1 VVGLIATV
9 LKFGNRTQIGAVCL
23 AGDRWAADLVD
34 RMTELSG
41 RHLQAL
47 WKLRVNHV
55 EAPALTWWPATG
67 EARLGDL
74 LRDPDDREERLHVVV
89 LMILRD
95 DECLLTPDDDVVLA
109 SGDEL
114 LLAGLRVQGD
124 GRPVRDVRTG
134 HDRHD

>member
-1 VVGLIATV
+1 
-9 LKFGNRTQIGAVCL
+9 
-23 AGDRWAADLVD
+23 
-34 RMTELSG
+34 
-41 RHLQAL
+41 
-47 WKLRVNHV
+47 
-55 EAPALTWWPATG
+55 
-67 EARLGDL
+67 
-74 LRDPDDREERLHVVV
+74 VVV